1 MNTFNVLYYG
11 GLPYPFVVGKLS
23 VTVDQKRHCVVFHQ
37 HGCQDIVLKKTNLYD
52 VRTNIIKSRSLG
64 KAIVGYCIG
73 SVINKQY
80 GSLLGTAF
88 GAKRKDESELFIDYS
103 VSGNQTRTITLKPGK
118 QVWDLYAAIYSLTI

>member
-1 MNTFNVLYYG
+1 MSSFNSILYYG
-11 GLPYPFVVGKLS
+11 GLPYPFAVGKLS
-23 VTVDQKRHCVVFHQ
+23 ITVDQKRHCVVFHQ
-37 HGCQDIVLKKTNLYD
+37 HGCQDFVLTNTNLND

-80 GSLLGTAF
+80 GGLLGTAL
-88 GAKRKDESELFIDYS
+88 GVKRKNESELFVDYS
-103 VSGNQTRTITLKPGK
+103 IGNQIRTITLKPGK